1 MCIDDISPR
10 YQGFNDSTSREVARH
25 SLCQQDDAVRG
36 FPSKRVRRGL
46 IVSSRLAKYQVR
58 AIYCDLEL
66 NPPRCVYF
74 NLYTG
79 LLLCG
84 MKMHEH
90 IRTSGI
96 VVPKSTKLILG
107 TSVWWL
113 LVDFLRSIG

>member
-1 MCIDDISPR
+1 MRHR
-10 YQGFNDSTSREVARH
+10 YQGLYDGASREVARYGFH
-25 SLCQQDDAVRG
+25 QQDVTVGQLFSERT
-36 FPSKRVRRGL
+36 RRN
-46 IVSSRLAKYQVR
+46 SPFFRLAKYQVR

-66 NPPRCVYF
+66 NTLRCVYF

-90 IRTSGI
+90 LRTSDI

-107 TSVWWL
+107 M
-113 LVDFLRSIG
+113 FLRWLSIILRLT